1 MQLVPYATLL
11 VLLMGADDFKV
22 RESAT
27 YQFTKLPMVRIEDI
41 AFGLESKDLEVRWR
55 LKRALLVGQVRVSSS
70 LGIDSVWEL
79 ELKYKMPLKSYGVYF
94 VIDQNRDKIGYRDE

>member
-27 YQFTKLPMVRIEDI
+27 YQFSKLPMVRIEDI

-55 LKRALLVGQVRVSSS
+55 VRGALLVGQVKLLSNT
-70 LGIDSVWEL
+70 DSILEL
-79 ELKYKMPLKSYGVYF
+79 EQKYRMSLKWCDSYPYLV
-94 VIDQNRDKIGYRDE
+94 VDNTK